1 MTDMNTKKNF
11 VTYEE
16 FGAVGDGVTDDMPA
30 IVACHDYANAHH
42 LPVVARDGAEY
53 YIGGKDITAKIMTST
68 HWGKAK
74 FTIDDRRLENVKVS
88 CFLVVSANERF
99 PVEIPSLCHN
109 QKALDLPH
117 EGNLYVRV
125 FSAKR
130 RVYVRKGVNQNNGN
144 EASDCFLLDAEG
156 NIQSG
161 INWDYDE
168 ITSAYA
174 VSADDEPIVLEGG
187 IFTTIAN
194 EWESVYNY
202 HSRNIEVLRSN
213 VTIRELTHYVTGEG
227 GHGAPY
233 SGFLAATECANLT
246 IEDCLLTPHKTYPTA
261 GKLPGSISY
270 MGSYDL
276 SLHAVIN
283 AHIRRVSQTI
293 DIRNTAYWGLM
304 GSNFSK
310 EIHLEDCTVS
320 RFDAHCGVTNGS
332 IRRCTLG
339 HMGVNLIGFGE
350 FLIEDTTVYCT
361 RLVHFRDDYGAFFH
375 GKLTLRRCTL
385 VPTGKLSSPV
395 PIFRAKN
402 TGDHDFGYPCGMPET
417 IVVDGLTIKD
427 RDVPGD
433 HSYVLFS
440 SYDPH
445 VDEDKPYPYETPKHL
460 TASVTVESGRS
471 IALAADL
478 RAFPHLRES
487 DMTVTTNA

>member
-1 MTDMNTKKNF
+1 MNEEKQY

-16 FGAVGDGVTDDMPA
+16 FGAVGDGKTDDMPA
-30 IVACHDYANAHH
+30 IVACHEYANTHH
-42 LPVVARDGAEY
+42 LDVVARDDAEY
-53 YIGGKDITAKIMTST
+53 YIGGKDISAKIMTNT
-68 HWGKAK
+68 RWGKAR

-88 CFLVVSANERF
+88 CFLVVSANKRF

-109 QKALDLPH
+109 QQTLDLPH

-125 FSAKR
+125 FSKQR
-130 RVYVRKGVNQNNGN
+130 RVYIRKGVNQNNGN
-144 EASDCFLLDAEG
+144 DASDCFLLDAAG
-156 NIQSG
+156 NILNG

-227 GHGAPY
+227 DHGAPY

-293 DIRNTAYWGLM
+293 DIRDTVYWGLM

-310 EIHLEDCTVS
+310 EIHLEDCTIS

-361 RLVHFRDDYGAFFH
+361 RFVNFRDDYGAFFH
-375 GKLTLRRCTL
+375 GKLTLRRCTF
-385 VPTGKLSSPV
+385 VPTGKLPRLI

-417 IVVDGLTIKD
+417 IVVDGLQIND
-427 RDVPGD
+427 ADVPGD
-433 HSYVLFS
+433 LSYVLFS
-440 SYDPH
+440 EYDPNF
-445 VDEDKPYPYETPKHL
+445 DEKKPYPYGTPKTL
-460 TASVTVESGRS
+460 TAHVSVESGRT
-471 IALAADL
+471 IALSPHPKAYPNLAAEQL
-478 RAFPHLRES
+478 QIES
-487 DMTVTTNA
+487 F